1 MKIFKNIDEKFE
13 DIGFKK
19 IKDDKYAVTYERYN
33 GEYKYMQVLDIR
45 HKKNGKHIIQSYDK
59 DLFDIEGIGNTSV
72 GLTYYETKLALK
84 KMKKKKW
91 HK

>member
-1 MKIFKNIDEKFE
+1 MKIFKNIDDKFK

-19 IKDDKYAVTYERYN
+19 VKDDKYAVTYERYDTT
-33 GEYKYMQVLDIR
+33 YKYTQVLDIC
-45 HKKNGKHIIQSYDK
+45 HKKNGRHIIQSYDK
-59 DLFDIEGIGNTSV
+59 DLYDRKGIGNTGV